1 MTARSLYPF
10 QHPHSRNNF
19 FPGVKNLGS
28 MQLIGK
34 GQIWNTFACVYHS
47 LPNRSVLWFCT
58 CLHSHWQANKLANKP
73 TNLCTLQSTPLP
85 SGTMRN
91 SLSKVKLDSLTMH
104 SHNYKVHLSHNCIL
118 LSEIKILTVLLPYIS
133 YPYFQINWPYIR
145 DAMLT
150 SGTLH

>member
-10 QHPHSRNNF
+10 QHPQSRNNF
-19 FPGVKNLGS
+19 FPGLKNLGS

-34 GQIWNTFACVYHS
+34 SHIWNTFACVYHS
-47 LPNRSVLWFCT
+47 LRNRSVFWFCT
-58 CLHSHWQANKLANKP
+58 CLHSYWQTNKLANKQ
-73 TNLCTLQSTPLP
+73 TNLCILQSTPLP

-91 SLSKVKLDSLTMH
+91 SLSKVKLDSLTMR
-104 SHNYKVHLSHNCIL
+104 SQNYKVHLSYNSIL

-133 YPYFQINWPYIR
+133 YPCFQLNWPYIR

-150 SGTLH
+150 SDTLH